1 MSTSEPDPNFP
12 DVPQTPS
19 ASSEASPTT
28 LPSPAAP
35 VTESPEQPAAPPLSP
50 AGPQK
55 PGGPP
60 LETPESPAQSPAS
73 ASAQAEASGEGFKV
87 ETLSEGE
94 WPAETRDPTLV
105 YPGPEHPD
113 LSSPIRA
120 DNYGPT
126 MAAAGGSG
134 PHAPGANPDPVVP
147 EPETAEEAEP
157 VEIVPSDGLPVELPD
172 DEHPRVG

>member
-1 MSTSEPDPNFP
+1 MSTTDPAFP

-19 ASSEASPTT
+19 ASSEASPAT
-28 LPSPAAP
+28 LPMGAP
-35 VTESPEQPAAPPLSP
+35 PLESPETPVSPPVAPGSSP
-50 AGPQK
+50 APAES
-55 PGGPP
+55 P
-60 LETPESPAQSPAS
+60 LETPETPVPAPAV
-73 ASAQAEASGEGFKV
+73 AEAGVDTE
-87 ETLSEGE
+87 EHDALADED
-94 WPAETRDPTLV
+94 DPTLV

-134 PHAPGANPDPVVP
+134 PHAPGANPLPVVP
-147 EPETAEEAEP
+147 APETAEEAEP